1 MKKLVPLGLGLVLVS
16 PIVLQTAASAECAGT
31 CGTTETATGVV
42 FEDLDEDNEHDEG
55 EPGVPG
61 VSVSNGREVVLT
73 DEEGR
78 YRLGVTDET
87 IVFITKP
94 ADYMVP
100 VDDVQLP
107 QFYYVHYPNGTP
119 VDLEYGGIEPTG
131 PLPESVDFPLRAQ
144 AEPDQFEVVVFAD
157 PQTRNVGELEAF
169 RKDVVAELTG
179 SDAAFGLTVGDL
191 VNDPLDLF
199 EPHNE
204 VVSEIGLPWWNLP
217 GNHDM
222 NYDAPDDTYATQT
235 YKSIYGPTDYSLDY
249 GQVHFVNMDNV
260 DYLGQTA
267 EGENGEY
274 RGYLNDAQLEWLKND
289 LAHVPA
295 DKLVLI
301 ATHIPLRIDAIGE
314 ENINTVNLDE
324 LFEVLEGREHLYAI
338 SGHDTSNS
346 WQKYIGDEGGW
357 TGEDPFLSHT
367 LAEVRGG
374 GWTKGP
380 VDERGVQAADMADG
394 NPNGYYT
401 ISFDGNQYTPRFKPA
416 SLPEDFQMRL
426 TFQGGGHDQEVLLP
440 SGPSGSGGFSTA
452 PQFHPRDWAK
462 GEAPQVTVNVFD
474 GGERH
479 QVEARVDHG
488 EFSPMAYNPPFK
500 GLTDGDPNGNL
511 DPYVSALFE
520 RLEGTTEEPAEP
532 QPSSHLWMADLPS
545 GLEPGWHV
553 LTVRS
558 TDPYGQVSETFQL
571 FEVVT
576 GRPGSPQG

>member
-1 MKKLVPLGLGLVLVS
+1 MKKLVPIGLGLVLVS
-16 PIVLQTAASAECAGT
+16 PLVLQTAANAECVGT
-31 CGTTETATGVV
+31 CGATETATGIV
-42 FEDLDEDNEHDEG
+42 FEDLDEDDEHDEG

-87 IVFITKP
+87 ILFITKP
-94 ADYMVP
+94 SDYMVP

-144 AEPDQFEVVVFAD
+144 AEPDEFEVVVFAD
-157 PQTRNVGELEAF
+157 PQTRTVEELEAF
-169 RKDVVAELTG
+169 RKDVVAELIG

-191 VNDPLDLF
+191 VNDPLELF

-222 NYDAPDDTYATQT
+222 DYDAPDDTYATQT
-235 YKSIYGPTDYSLDY
+235 YKNIYGPTDYSLDY
-249 GQVHFVNMDNV
+249 GQVHFVNLDNV

-267 EGENGEY
+267 EGENGKY
-274 RGYLNDAQLEWLKND
+274 RGYLDDAQLEWLAND

-301 ATHIPLRIDAIGE
+301 STHIPLRIDAIGD
-314 ENINTVNLDE
+314 ENVNTVNLDE

-346 WQKYIGDEGGW
+346 WQKYIGEDGGW
-357 TGEDPFLSHT
+357 TGEEPFLSHT

-426 TFQGGGHDQEVLLP
+426 TFQGGRDDELLLP
-440 SGPSGSGGFSTA
+440 SGPSGSEGFSTA
-452 PQFHPRDWAK
+452 PRFHPRDWAQ
-462 GEAPQVTVNVFD
+462 GEPPQVTVNVFD

-479 QVEARVDHG
+479 QVEARVDNG
-488 EFSPMAYNPPFK
+488 KFVPMTYDPPVK
-500 GLTDGDPNGNL
+500 GLTDGDPTGNL

-520 RLEGTTEEPAEP
+520 RLAGTPEEPAEP
-532 QPSSHLWMADLPS
+532 QPSSHLWTADLPG
-545 GLEPGWHV
+545 GLQKGWHV

-558 TDPYGQVSETFQL
+558 TDPYGQVSVTHEL
-571 FEVVT
+571 FELVA
-576 GRPGSPQG
+576 GRPDSPRG